1 MTDLNNLDSLNA
13 LSNFKSNNDFK
24 IYKNL
29 LRKNYQNNLYT
40 QNYFD
45 NFDENT
51 PKKINSKQTYYFNY
65 ASNIALNSNMFQKHG
80 AIIVYKK
87 NIVATGFN
95 SYSNLKKNNFS
106 IHAEINAINNFI
118 KKYDKSLL
126 HFCELYVVRI
136 SPSIYNSKEYLLKY
150 SKPCINCQKI
160 INKFN
165 IPKIYYSTN
174 YDYDNYLSKNFLNL

>member
-1 MTDLNNLDSLNA
+1 MTEYSKNLDSLNA
-13 LSNFKSNNDFK
+13 LNSFKSNNDFK
-24 IYKNL
+24 IYKNF
-29 LRKNYQNNLYT
+29 LRKKFQNNIYT

-45 NFDENT
+45 NFDENI
-51 PKKINSKQTYYFNY
+51 PKNINSKQSYYFNY

-80 AIIVYKK
+80 AIIIYKK
-87 NIVATGFN
+87 NILSSGSN
-95 SYSNLKKNNFS
+95 SYSNKRCNFS

-126 HFCELYVVRI
+126 QKCELYVVRI
-136 SPSIYNSKEYLLKY
+136 GPSNNNNSILKY

-174 YDYDNYLSKNFLNL
+174 YDYDDFLSKNFI

>member
-1 MTDLNNLDSLNA
+1 MTEHSKNLDSLNA
-13 LSNFKSNNDFK
+13 LNSFKSNDDFK

-29 LRKNYQNNLYT
+29 LREKFQNNIYT

-45 NFDENT
+45 NFDENI
-51 PKKINSKQTYYFNY
+51 PKNINSKQSYYFNF

-80 AIIVYKK
+80 AIIIYKK
-87 NIVATGFN
+87 NILSSGFN
-95 SYSNLKKNNFS
+95 SYSNYIKCNFS

-118 KKYDKSLL
+118 KKYDKYLL
-126 HFCELYVVRI
+126 EKCELYVVRI
-136 SPSIYNSKEYLLKY
+136 SHSNDNKNNTFLKY

-174 YDYDNYLSKNFLNL
+174 YDYDDFLSKNFI